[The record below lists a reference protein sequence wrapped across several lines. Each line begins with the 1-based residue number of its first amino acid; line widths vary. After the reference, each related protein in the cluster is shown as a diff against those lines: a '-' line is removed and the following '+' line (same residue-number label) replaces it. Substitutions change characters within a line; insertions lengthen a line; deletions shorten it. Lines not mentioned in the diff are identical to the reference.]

1 MIQLNPENE
10 QILKR
15 YQNPLKELSGLHSQ
29 LFTQLVEQQ
38 CDKLLE
44 SADKH
49 IDEIDDKQAVHQ
61 QVVVRDTERKV

>member
-49 IDEIDDKQAVHQ
+49 IDEIENPVHQ